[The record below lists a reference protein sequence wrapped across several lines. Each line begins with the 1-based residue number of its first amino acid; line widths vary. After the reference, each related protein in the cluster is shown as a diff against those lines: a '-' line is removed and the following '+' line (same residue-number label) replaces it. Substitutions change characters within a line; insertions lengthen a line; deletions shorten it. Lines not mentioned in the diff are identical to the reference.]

1 MGCPNQSLI
10 DGLQFDLGNV
20 VGTAVDAAG
29 LIEVDGGIKALW
41 AYIKHLPYFFAQGHL
56 LELCLHLVCRCH
68 LHGIVIA

>member
-41 AYIKHLPYFFAQGHL
+41 AHKEHLSYFFAKGHL
-56 LELCLHLVCRCH
+56 LELRLHLVSISRVT
-68 LHGIVIA
+68 GIVIT